1 MVQNAKVVVLP
12 RNEGK
17 ADKDRQESFLRWS
30 AQKKLEFDSVGKGR
44 RARDTADNNRL
55 L

>member
-1 MVQNAKVVVLP
+1 MKNTKVVMLP
-12 RNEGK
+12 KNEGK
-17 ADKDRQESFLRWS
+17 ADKDRQESFVRWS
-30 AQKKLEFDSVGKGR
+30 AQNKLEFNSVGKRR

>member
-1 MVQNAKVVVLP
+1 MMKDIKAVVVP

-17 ADKDRQESFLRWS
+17 ADTDRQESFAKWS
-30 AQKKLEFDSVGKGR
+30 AQNKLKYDSAGKRR
-44 RARDTADNNRL
+44 RARDIADNNRL